1 MLTGSDMK
9 TLPLFLLASCVLSLS
24 AFAQETTAL
33 KPLRAG
39 IVGLDTSHVP
49 AFTKLFNDPGA
60 EGDLAGIT
68 VVAAYP
74 GGTEMPA
81 SRDRVAKF
89 TEQVREMGVE
99 IVDSIPELLGKVD
112 VVLHE
117 SVDGRIHL
125 EEAREIFKGG
135 KPVFIDKPVAG
146 TLAETIAIFELA
158 KKHQVPV
165 FSSSSTRFGAGLV
178 ALAGNAELGD
188 LMGATTWGPCSYQP
202 GTPDLFFY
210 AIHGVEALYT
220 IMGPGCETV
229 SRVKGTVH
237 DQVTGTWKDGRFGV
251 YRGILKGKA
260 DFGATVYGSKSII
273 QVAESPSYKL
283 LCQQIGK
290 FFRTGVPPVSEEETI
305 ELFTFMEAADES
317 IRQGGKAVSLS
328 EVLEKAKVEA
338 AKLVP

>member
-1 MLTGSDMK
+1 MK
-9 TLPLFLLASCVLSLS
+9 TPLCSLLALVVLSVS
-24 AFAQETTAL
+24 AFSQETP

-49 AFTKLFNDPGA
+49 AFTKLFNSPNA
-60 EGDLAGIT
+60 EGSLAGIK
-68 VVAAYP
+68 VVAGYP
-74 GGTEMPA
+74 GGTDMPA

-89 TEQVREMGVE
+89 TEQVKEMGVE
-99 IVDSIPELLGKVD
+99 IVDSIPQLLEKVD
-112 VVLHE
+112 VVLLE

-125 EEAREIFKGG
+125 QEAREIFKSG

-146 TLAETIAIFELA
+146 TLAETIAVFELA
-158 KKHQVPV
+158 KKHQVSF

-178 ALAGNAELGD
+178 ALEGNAELGD
-188 LMGATTWGPCSYQP
+188 LLGATTWGPCSYQP

-220 IMGPGCETV
+220 IMGTGCETV
-229 SRVKGTVH
+229 SRVKGPVH
-237 DQVTGTWKDGRFGV
+237 DQVTGTWKDGRLGV
-251 YRGILKGKA
+251 YRGILRGKA

-283 LCQQIGK
+283 LCEQIGA
-290 FFRTGVPPVSEEETI
+290 FFRSGVPPVSEEETI

-317 IRQGGKAVSLS
+317 VRQGGKAVALAD
-328 EVLEKAKVEA
+328 VLAKARKEA
-338 AKLVP
+338 EALVGQ